1 MAAIF
6 AAVPFVGS
14 YWAAMP
20 AVLELWLVSRQAVL
34 AGLLLTCHL
43 LPTYFVDT
51 AIYADIRGFE
61 ARYCLFYNGISLMLQ
76 WYQLCSEPEA
86 ELFAVQEE
94 SFVYSYMPNSYA
106 NRLHIN

>member
-1 MAAIF
+1 MCVVLTVMAAIF

-20 AVLELWLVSRQAVL
+20 AVLELWLVSGQAVL

-61 ARYCLFYNGISLMLQ
+61 ARYCLFCNGISFMLQ
-76 WYQLCSEPEA
+76 WYQLCLEPRLSYLLYKKRV
-86 ELFAVQEE
+86 LFL
-94 SFVYSYMPNSYA
+94 YA
-106 NRLHIN
+106 KLTR